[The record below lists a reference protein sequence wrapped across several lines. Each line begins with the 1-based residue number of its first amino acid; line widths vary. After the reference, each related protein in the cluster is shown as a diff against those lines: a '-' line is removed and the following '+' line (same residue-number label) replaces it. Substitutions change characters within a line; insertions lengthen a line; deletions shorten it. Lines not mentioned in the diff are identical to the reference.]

1 MIDIRYDSLEAKIR
15 QRYKDFLIK
24 PRRPSGPPKESS
36 KARTPGKL
44 FWARNSYW
52 TQFILDPAD
61 LISQGRPDLFSVRAQ
76 EFRDRCAFER
86 AKARRFKGACFEIDI
101 RCESLEAKI
110 RRHAKQGASIQK

>member
-24 PRRPSGPPKESS
+24 PGRPSGPPKESS

-61 LISQGRPDLFSVRAQ
+61 
-76 EFRDRCAFER
+76 RCAFETTR
-86 AKARRFKGACFEIDI
+86 FEIDI